1 MALIGSGVLG
11 PGQAEYVDIVLQ
23 SGVTYSIYV
32 DASDPSVDFDLYV
45 FDEQGV
51 AVAQDSTTDSDAHCY
66 IRPQWTGPFRLVVKA
81 ARGLSSYTV
90 SVQA

>member
-11 PGQAEYVDIVLQ
+11 PGQAEYVDVVLQ

-32 DASDPSVDFDLYV
+32 DATDPSVDFDLHV

-51 AVAQDSTTDSDAHCY
+51 EVAQDTRTDSDAHCFV
-66 IRPQWTGPFRLVVKA
+66 RPAWTGPFRLVVKSE
-81 ARGLSSYTV
+81 RGISSYTV